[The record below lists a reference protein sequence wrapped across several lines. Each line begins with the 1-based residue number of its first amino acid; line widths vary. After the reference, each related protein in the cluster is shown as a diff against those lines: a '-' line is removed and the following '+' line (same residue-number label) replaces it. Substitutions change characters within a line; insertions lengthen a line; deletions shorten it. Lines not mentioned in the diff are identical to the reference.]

1 MNNTF
6 IFKII
11 LFLLLVPASF
21 PEKVFTEGSAD
32 PLIRYGGNYAVLSV
46 AQVTDHTFEII
57 LSPLSSVT
65 AAKPSELPESE
76 ILAGY
81 TAKQVWEGRS
91 VMDPIRGR
99 LGSYIVEI
107 LRSPLRVIFRDE
119 NGNILQQVS
128 WPDSDNGEM
137 QFLTEGLVFG
147 FDDGESCLDRRGEV
161 LPARFRPEA
170 EEGVAAGAGLPAPV
184 LMGADGWAIFVHH
197 PLSSENLFD
206 LTGGKGRFYP
216 NPEMLDT
223 PVQLFVTLWNEP
235 KQIISEYKL
244 FTGNFTKLLFKAIE
258 ICRQE
263 RQ

>member
-1 MNNTF
+1 MF
-6 IFKII
+6 
-11 LFLLLVPASF
+11 LVPALF
-21 PEKVFTEGSAD
+21 PEIVFTERSTD

-46 AQVTDHTFEII
+46 AQITEHTFEII

-76 ILAGY
+76 ILTGY

-99 LGSYIVEI
+99 LGSYMVEI
-107 LRSPLRVIFRDE
+107 LRSPLRVIFRDGK
-119 NGNILQQVS
+119 GNILQQVS
-128 WPDSDNGEM
+128 WPDSGNGEM
-137 QFLTEGLVFG
+137 QFLTEGPVFG

-161 LPARFRPEA
+161 LPARFRPKT
-170 EEGVAAGAGLPAPV
+170 EEGASAGVGLPAPV
-184 LMGADGWAIFVHH
+184 LMGADGWTIFVHH

-206 LTGGKGRFYP
+206 LTGKKGKFYP
-216 NPEMLDT
+216 DPEMLDT
-223 PVQLFVTLWNEP
+223 PVQLFVTLRNEP

-244 FTGNFTKLLFKAIE
+244 FTCNFAELLFEAIE